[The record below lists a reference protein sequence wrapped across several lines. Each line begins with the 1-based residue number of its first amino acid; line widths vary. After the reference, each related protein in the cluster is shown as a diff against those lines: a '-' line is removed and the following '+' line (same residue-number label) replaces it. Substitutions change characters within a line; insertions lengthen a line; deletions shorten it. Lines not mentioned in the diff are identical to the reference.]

1 MLSNYLGEF
10 LALATIH
17 FLAVVAPGP
26 DFAVTIRQS
35 ARCGRVVG
43 ICTALGIG
51 AGISVH
57 VLYTLLGVGALMHTI
72 PWLLTVAKVVGGAY
86 ILYLGVSL
94 VRSRPKTVLEGEEPS
109 DTPVAEQTLLRAFT
123 TGFLT
128 NATNPKATL
137 FVLAIFTTIIS
148 AKTPLKIQALYGVW
162 MCLVN
167 ALWFVVVALFF
178 SSSRVRLLFMRMGH
192 WFERSMGVILI
203 LFAGRLIC
211 RCKTGVLPGENH
223 LQTKSFVDFPEEL
236 STLTVGRAGHRGCS
250 AINNALRSG

>member
-1 MLSNYLGEF
+1 MFSNYLGEF

-35 ARCGRVVG
+35 VRFGRLVG

-57 VLYTLLGVGALMHTI
+57 VLYTLLGVGALMHTT
-72 PWLLTVAKVVGGAY
+72 PWLLTVAKVIGGAY

-94 VRSRPKTVLEGEEPS
+94 LRSKPKVAIEGDNGAAAS
-109 DTPVAEQTLLRAFT
+109 TEQQPLFKAFS

-137 FVLAIFTTIIS
+137 FFLAIFTTIIS
-148 AKTPLKIQALYGVW
+148 ASTPLQIQALYGLW
-162 MCLVN
+162 MCFVN
-167 ALWFVVVALFF
+167 ALWFVIVALFF
-178 SSSRVRLLFMRMGH
+178 SSARVRLLFMRMGH
-192 WFERSMGVILI
+192 WFERTMGVILI
-203 LFAGRLIC
+203 LFAGRLI
-211 RCKTGVLPGENH
+211 
-223 LQTKSFVDFPEEL
+223 L
-236 STLTVGRAGHRGCS
+236 SM
-250 AINNALRSG
+250 

>member
-1 MLSNYLGEF
+1 MGEF
-10 LALATIH
+10 LTLAIIH

-35 ARCGRVVG
+35 VRFGRLVG

-57 VLYTLLGVGALMHTI
+57 VLYTLLGVGALMHTT

-94 VRSRPKTVLEGEEPS
+94 IRSKPKTVLEGDKGADQPM
-109 DTPVAEQTLLRAFT
+109 AEQTLLKAFS

-137 FVLAIFTTIIS
+137 FFLAIFTSLIS
-148 AKTPLKIQALYGVW
+148 ATTPLKVQALYGVW
-162 MCLVN
+162 MCFVN
-167 ALWFVVVALFF
+167 ALWFVIVALFF
-178 SSSRVRLLFMRMGH
+178 SSARVRLLFLRMGH
-192 WFERSMGVILI
+192 WFERTMGVVLI
-203 LFAGRLIC
+203 LFAGRLI
-211 RCKTGVLPGENH
+211 
-223 LQTKSFVDFPEEL
+223 L
-236 STLTVGRAGHRGCS
+236 SM
-250 AINNALRSG
+250 

>member
-35 ARCGRVVG
+35 VRFGRMVG
-43 ICTALGIG
+43 LCTAIGIG

-57 VLYTLLGVGALMHTI
+57 VLYTLLGVGALMHTT

-86 ILYLGVSL
+86 ILYLGISL
-94 VRSRPKTVLEGEEPS
+94 LRSKPKTSVEGSHEPVEEPQR
-109 DTPVAEQTLLRAFT
+109 QTLGKAFM

-137 FVLAIFTTIIS
+137 FFLAIFTTVIS
-148 AKTPLKIQALYGVW
+148 ASTPLNIQALYGVW
-162 MCLVN
+162 MCMVN
-167 ALWFVVVALFF
+167 ALWFIIVALFF
-178 SSSRVRLLFMRMGH
+178 SSARVRLLFMRLGH

-203 LFAGRLIC
+203 LFAGRLI
-211 RCKTGVLPGENH
+211 
-223 LQTKSFVDFPEEL
+223 L
-236 STLTVGRAGHRGCS
+236 SM
-250 AINNALRSG
+250 

>member
-10 LALATIH
+10 LALAIIH

-35 ARCGRVVG
+35 VRFGRWVG

-57 VLYTLLGVGALMHTI
+57 VLYTVLGVGALMHTT

-86 ILYLGVSL
+86 ILYLGVTL
-94 VRSRPKTVLEGEEPS
+94 VRSEPKSVLEGDKATEEPII
-109 DTPVAEQTLLRAFT
+109 EQTLLKAFT

-137 FVLAIFTTIIS
+137 FFLAIFTTLIS
-148 AKTPLKIQALYGVW
+148 ATTPLKVQALYGVW
-162 MCLVN
+162 MCFVN
-167 ALWFVVVALFF
+167 ALWFVIVALFF
-178 SSSRVRLLFMRMGH
+178 SSLKVRLLFMRMGH

-203 LFAGRLIC
+203 LFAGRLM
-211 RCKTGVLPGENH
+211 
-223 LQTKSFVDFPEEL
+223 L
-236 STLTVGRAGHRGCS
+236 SM
-250 AINNALRSG
+250 

>member
-35 ARCGRVVG
+35 VRFGRVVG
-43 ICTALGIG
+43 LCTAIGIG

-57 VLYTLLGVGALMHTI
+57 VLYTLLGVGALMHTT
-72 PWLLTVAKVVGGAY
+72 PWLLSVAKVVGGAY

-94 VRSRPKTVLEGEEPS
+94 LRSKPKTSLEGS
-109 DTPVAEQTLLRAFT
+109 DGASDPAQRQTLAKAFM

-137 FVLAIFTTIIS
+137 FFLAIFTTVIS
-148 AKTPLKIQALYGVW
+148 ASTPLKVQALYGVW
-162 MCLVN
+162 MCCVN
-167 ALWFVVVALFF
+167 ALWFVIVALFF
-178 SSSRVRLLFMRMGH
+178 SSPRVRLLFMRMGH
-192 WFERSMGVILI
+192 WFERTMGVILI
-203 LFAGRLIC
+203 LFAGRLI
-211 RCKTGVLPGENH
+211 
-223 LQTKSFVDFPEEL
+223 L
-236 STLTVGRAGHRGCS
+236 SM
-250 AINNALRSG
+250 

>member
-1 MLSNYLGEF
+1 MQYSNYLGEF

-35 ARCGRVVG
+35 VRFGRGVG

-57 VLYTLLGVGALMHTI
+57 VLYTLLGIGALMHTT
-72 PWLLTVAKVVGGAY
+72 PWLLTVAKVIGGVY

-94 VRSRPKTVLEGEEPS
+94 LRSQPKSALEGDKEA
-109 DTPVAEQTLLRAFT
+109 DQPVVEQTLWKAFT

-137 FVLAIFTTIIS
+137 FFLAIFTTLIS
-148 AKTPLKIQALYGVW
+148 ATTPLNVQALYGVW
-162 MCLVN
+162 MCFVN
-167 ALWFVVVALFF
+167 ALWFVIVALFF
-178 SSSRVRLLFMRMGH
+178 SSNRVRVLFMRMGH
-192 WFERSMGVILI
+192 WFERTMGVILI
-203 LFAGRLIC
+203 LFAGRLM
-211 RCKTGVLPGENH
+211 
-223 LQTKSFVDFPEEL
+223 L
-236 STLTVGRAGHRGCS
+236 SM
-250 AINNALRSG
+250 

>member
-10 LALATIH
+10 LALAIVH

-35 ARCGRVVG
+35 VRFGRWVG

-57 VLYTLLGVGALMHTI
+57 VMYTVLGVGALMHTT

-94 VRSRPKTVLEGEEPS
+94 VRSQPKPVLEGDKVAEEPI
-109 DTPVAEQTLLRAFT
+109 VEQTLLKAFT

-137 FVLAIFTTIIS
+137 FFLAIFTTLIS
-148 AKTPLKIQALYGVW
+148 ATTPLEIQALYGVW
-162 MCLVN
+162 MCGVN
-167 ALWFVVVALFF
+167 ASWFVIVALFF
-178 SSSRVRLLFMRMGH
+178 SSNKVRLLFLRMGH
-192 WFERSMGVILI
+192 WFERTMGVVLI
-203 LFAGRLIC
+203 LFAGRLMM
-211 RCKTGVLPGENH
+211 
-223 LQTKSFVDFPEEL
+223 SW
-236 STLTVGRAGHRGCS
+236 
-250 AINNALRSG
+250 

>member
-35 ARCGRVVG
+35 VRFGRLVG

-57 VLYTLLGVGALMHTI
+57 VLYTLLGVGALMHTT
-72 PWLLTVAKVVGGAY
+72 PWLLTVAKVIGGAY

-94 VRSRPKTVLEGEEPS
+94 LRSKPKSTLEGKTNDEPI
-109 DTPVAEQTLLRAFT
+109 AEQTLFKAFS

-137 FVLAIFTTIIS
+137 FFLAIFTTIIS
-148 AKTPLKIQALYGVW
+148 ASTPLEIQALYGLW

-178 SSSRVRLLFMRMGH
+178 SSSKVRLLFMRMGH
-192 WFERSMGVILI
+192 WFERTMGVVLI
-203 LFAGRLIC
+203 LFAGRLM
-211 RCKTGVLPGENH
+211 
-223 LQTKSFVDFPEEL
+223 L
-236 STLTVGRAGHRGCS
+236 SW
-250 AINNALRSG
+250 

>member
-1 MLSNYLGEF
+1 MQYSNYLGEF
-10 LALATIH
+10 LALAIIH

-35 ARCGRVVG
+35 VRFGRGVG

-57 VLYTLLGVGALMHTI
+57 VLYTLLGVGALMHTT

-94 VRSRPKTVLEGEEPS
+94 LRSQPKSVLEGENDADEP
-109 DTPVAEQTLLRAFT
+109 PVEQTRLKAFT

-137 FVLAIFTTIIS
+137 FFLAIFTTLIS
-148 AKTPLKIQALYGVW
+148 ATTPLNIQALYGAW
-162 MCLVN
+162 MCFVN
-167 ALWFVVVALFF
+167 ALWFVIVALFF
-178 SSSRVRLLFMRMGH
+178 SSTRVRVLFMRMGH
-192 WFERSMGVILI
+192 WFERTMGVILI
-203 LFAGRLIC
+203 LFAGRLI
-211 RCKTGVLPGENH
+211 
-223 LQTKSFVDFPEEL
+223 L
-236 STLTVGRAGHRGCS
+236 SM
-250 AINNALRSG
+250 

>member
-1 MLSNYLGEF
+1 MQFSNYMGEF

-35 ARCGRVVG
+35 VRFGRWVG

-57 VLYTLLGVGALMHTI
+57 VLYTLLGVGALMHAT

-94 VRSRPKTVLEGEEPS
+94 MRSQPKSALEGENGRGEP
-109 DTPVAEQTLLRAFT
+109 VVEQTRLKAFT

-137 FVLAIFTTIIS
+137 FFLAIFTTLIS
-148 AKTPLKIQALYGVW
+148 ATTPLSIQALYGVW
-162 MCLVN
+162 MCFVN
-167 ALWFVVVALFF
+167 ALWFVIVALFF
-178 SSSRVRLLFMRMGH
+178 SSSRVRVLFMRMGH
-192 WFERSMGVILI
+192 WFERTMGVVLI
-203 LFAGRLIC
+203 LFAGRLI
-211 RCKTGVLPGENH
+211 
-223 LQTKSFVDFPEEL
+223 L
-236 STLTVGRAGHRGCS
+236 SM
-250 AINNALRSG
+250 

>member
-35 ARCGRVVG
+35 VRFGRVVG
-43 ICTALGIG
+43 LCTAIGIG

-57 VLYTLLGVGALMHTI
+57 VLYTLLGVGALMHTT
-72 PWLLTVAKVVGGAY
+72 PWLLSVAKVVGGAY

-94 VRSRPKTVLEGEEPS
+94 LRSKPKTSIEGS
-109 DTPVAEQTLLRAFT
+109 DAGNDLAQQQTLPKAFM

-137 FVLAIFTTIIS
+137 FFLAIFTTVIS
-148 AKTPLKIQALYGVW
+148 ATTPLKVQALYGVW
-162 MCLVN
+162 MCCVN
-167 ALWFVVVALFF
+167 ALWFVIVALFF
-178 SSSRVRLLFMRMGH
+178 SSPRVRLLFMRMGH
-192 WFERSMGVILI
+192 WFERTMGVILI
-203 LFAGRLIC
+203 LFAGRLI
-211 RCKTGVLPGENH
+211 
-223 LQTKSFVDFPEEL
+223 L
-236 STLTVGRAGHRGCS
+236 SM
-250 AINNALRSG
+250 

>member
-35 ARCGRVVG
+35 VRFGRWVG

-57 VLYTLLGVGALMHTI
+57 VLYTLLGVGALMHTT
-72 PWLLTVAKVVGGAY
+72 PWLLTAAKVIGGAY
-86 ILYLGVSL
+86 ILYLGISL
-94 VRSRPKTVLEGEEPS
+94 LRSKPKPVLEGEKDVDEPNG
-109 DTPVAEQTLLRAFT
+109 EQTLMKAFT

-137 FVLAIFTTIIS
+137 FFLAIFTTLIS
-148 AKTPLKIQALYGVW
+148 ATTPLQIQALYGVW
-162 MCLVN
+162 MCCVN

-178 SSSRVRLLFMRMGH
+178 SSHKVRLLFLRMGH
-192 WFERSMGVILI
+192 WFERTMGVILI
-203 LFAGRLIC
+203 LFAGRLM
-211 RCKTGVLPGENH
+211 
-223 LQTKSFVDFPEEL
+223 L
-236 STLTVGRAGHRGCS
+236 SM
-250 AINNALRSG
+250 

>member
-35 ARCGRVVG
+35 VRFGRLVG

-57 VLYTLLGVGALMHTI
+57 VLYTLLGVGALMHTT
-72 PWLLTVAKVVGGAY
+72 PWLMTVGKVVGGAY
-86 ILYLGVSL
+86 ILYLGISL
-94 VRSRPKTVLEGEEPS
+94 IRSKPKSSVEGEKTADEPL
-109 DTPVAEQTLLRAFT
+109 VEQSLFKAFS

-137 FVLAIFTTIIS
+137 FFLAIFTTIIS
-148 AKTPLKIQALYGVW
+148 ASTPLQIQAFYGLW
-162 MCLVN
+162 MCFVN
-167 ALWFVVVALFF
+167 ALWFVIVALFF
-178 SSSRVRLLFMRMGH
+178 SSNKVRLLFMRLGH

-203 LFAGRLIC
+203 LFAGRLM
-211 RCKTGVLPGENH
+211 
-223 LQTKSFVDFPEEL
+223 L
-236 STLTVGRAGHRGCS
+236 SM
-250 AINNALRSG
+250 

>member
-35 ARCGRVVG
+35 VRFGRLVG

-86 ILYLGVSL
+86 ILYLGISL
-94 VRSRPKTVLEGEEPS
+94 VRSKPKTLLEGEKTADES
-109 DTPVAEQTLLRAFT
+109 VIEQSLLKAFT

-137 FVLAIFTTIIS
+137 FFLAIFTTLIS
-148 AKTPLKIQALYGVW
+148 TTTPLNVQALYGVW
-162 MCLVN
+162 MCFVN
-167 ALWFVVVALFF
+167 ALWFVIVALFF
-178 SSSRVRLLFMRMGH
+178 SSNRVRLLFMRMGH
-192 WFERSMGVILI
+192 WFERTMGVILI
-203 LFAGRLIC
+203 LFAGRLI
-211 RCKTGVLPGENH
+211 
-223 LQTKSFVDFPEEL
+223 L
-236 STLTVGRAGHRGCS
+236 SM
-250 AINNALRSG
+250 

>member
-1 MLSNYLGEF
+1 MQFTNYLGEF

-17 FLAVVAPGP
+17 FLAVIAPGP

-35 ARCGRVVG
+35 VRFGRGVG

-57 VLYTLLGVGALMHTI
+57 VLYTLLGVGALMHTT

-86 ILYLGVSL
+86 ILYLGISL
-94 VRSRPKTVLEGEEPS
+94 LRSQPKSVLEGEKDTDEPM
-109 DTPVAEQTLLRAFT
+109 VKQTRLKAFT

-137 FVLAIFTTIIS
+137 FFLAIFTTLIS
-148 AKTPLKIQALYGVW
+148 ATTPLGVQALYGVW
-162 MCLVN
+162 MCFVN
-167 ALWFVVVALFF
+167 ALWFVIVALFF

-192 WFERSMGVILI
+192 WFERTMGVVLI
-203 LFAGRLIC
+203 LFAGRLM
-211 RCKTGVLPGENH
+211 
-223 LQTKSFVDFPEEL
+223 L
-236 STLTVGRAGHRGCS
+236 SW
-250 AINNALRSG
+250 